1 MFGPDSPFAC
11 FDPTSLLVGP
21 DREDGGADGAA
32 LQQQGRP
39 NDMSQQQQQKGQHVR
54 VEYAAPAA
62 PAAGGP
68 GGKPLALPTALRR
81 GAEATERRR
90 RLLQEGRLAAAADD
104 EDDDDENDGGDG
116 GTGTATSPSGARGG
130 SSVGAAARRRRGAGD
145 PSNGST
151 PHARRVAAPVAAAS
165 AFAVPSG
172 ADTASLHAFAARAG
186 LAQRTVEVRE
196 GIARVCVCGWVCVCV
211 CVGSWLRAPQG

>member
-1 MFGPDSPFAC
+1 MTCHIRIDS
-11 FDPTSLLVGP
+11 
-21 DREDGGADGAA
+21 
-32 LQQQGRP
+32 QGSTLS
-39 NDMSQQQQQKGQHVR
+39 SQRR
-54 VEYAAPAA
+54 VTVTWH
-62 PAAGGP
+62 GVT
-68 GGKPLALPTALRR
+68 PL
-81 GAEATERRR
+81 
-90 RLLQEGRLAAAADD
+90 